1 MSHVEGTNT
10 LNVPPA
16 QVRTALED
24 IEHAPEWVASLQKV
38 WDIQGKGQGCKY
50 KWTFKMRGM
59 PVDGSTEIIES
70 NDSVFIMSTTGGIPS
85 TWTWT
90 MKPAGSGTELTLKID
105 YTVPGSFL
113 GAIADRLVIEGENQ
127 KELQASLSN
136 LKARLEK

>member
-1 MSHVEGTNT
+1 MS
-10 LNVPPA
+10 
-16 QVRTALED
+16 
-24 IEHAPEWVASLQKV
+24 SLQKV

-59 PVDGSTEIIES
+59 PVDGSTEIVES
-70 NDSVFIMSTTGGIPS
+70 TDALFVMSTVGGIPS
-85 TWTWT
+85 TWTWA
-90 MKPAGSGTELTLKID
+90 MKPAGSNTELTLKID

-113 GAIADRLVIEGENQ
+113 GVIADRLVIEGENQ